1 MQDMESTKVTSKP
14 KAPDLITRQMKDEDT
29 SDEKI
34 DLPGQ
39 EQGKE
44 QEQDPR
50 DIRKKQVSISLL
62 LKPSAL
68 S

>member
-1 MQDMESTKVTSKP
+1 MQDTESTKVTSEP
-14 KAPDLITRQMKDEDT
+14 KAPDLIARQMKDEDT
-29 SDEKI
+29 SEEKI

-39 EQGKE
+39 EQGKK

-50 DIRKKQVSISLL
+50 DIRKKQVLMSLL
-62 LKPSAL
+62 LKPSQP